1 MTTCKILLID
11 TETNGLPANMLAPI
25 SMSEA
30 WPAILQLSWQIYE
43 VTGRTMTPG
52 PKRDIG
58 IALHPSLAW
67 NADAAKIHSLT
78 ETEARHGTPAA
89 EAYLEIAKVLRT
101 VDVVVAHNLSFDKS
115 VLRAAAYAEASRC
128 SPAEKE
134 KAAALRTLW
143 PPGLGELC
151 TCMGT
156 RDLVRL
162 PPSREGGAY
171 KRPKLNELY
180 IWLYGH
186 RYDMSGA
193 TLHNAK
199 SDVHCLASCLS
210 GLLRRGLLTV
220 SDKNRLVITSTE
232 NGV

>member
-30 WPAILQLSWQIYE
+30 WPAVLQLSWQIYE
-43 VTGRTMTPG
+43 VTGRSMIPG

-58 IALHPSLAW
+58 VALHPSVAW
-67 NADAAKIHSLT
+67 NADAAKIHGLT
-78 ETEARHGTPAA
+78 EAEARHGTPAA
-89 EAYLEIAKVLRT
+89 DAFLEIAKVLRS
-101 VDVVVAHNLSFDKS
+101 VDVVVAHNISFDKP

-128 SPAEKE
+128 DSKEKE

-151 TCMGT
+151 TCIGT

-162 PPSREGGAY
+162 APSREGGAF

-180 IWLYGH
+180 TWIYGH

-210 GLLRRGLLTV
+210 GLLRHGLLVVTE
-220 SDKNRLVITSTE
+220 KQRLALISE
-232 NGV
+232 KSE